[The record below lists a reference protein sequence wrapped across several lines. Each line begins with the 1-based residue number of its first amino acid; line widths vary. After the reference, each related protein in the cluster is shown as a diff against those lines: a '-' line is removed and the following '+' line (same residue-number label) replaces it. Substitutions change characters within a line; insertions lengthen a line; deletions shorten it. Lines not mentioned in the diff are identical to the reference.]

1 MSSPF
6 ATALAALTRQRGV
19 RASLVVDEND
29 GIVVDSNLQIGQDG
43 DRVAALAASLYRKAR
58 LSARAARLGTATF
71 MQLEAERGRICAA
84 GHNDLVLVVVADPAA
99 NIGMIRVEMIKAAGA
114 RGWVDESRI
123 IDESLTSIARA
134 GADIIVTYFATEVAT
149 RLTRG

>member
-6 ATALAALTRQRGV
+6 ASVLSALTRQRGV

-58 LSARAARLGTATF
+58 LSARAAHLGTATF

-84 GHNDLVLVVVADPAA
+84 GRNDLVLVVVADPAA
-99 NIGMIRVEMIKAAGA
+99 NIGMIRVEMIKAAG
-114 RGWVDESRI
+114 G
-123 IDESLTSIARA
+123 LP
-134 GADIIVTYFATEVAT
+134 
-149 RLTRG
+149 

>member
-1 MSSPF
+1 MRSSPF
-6 ATALAALTRQRGV
+6 ASVLAALTRQRGV

-58 LSARAARLGTATF
+58 LSAGAAHLGTATF

-84 GHNDLVLVVVADPAA
+84 GRNDLVLVVVADPAA
-99 NIGMIRVEMIKAAGA
+99 NIGMIRVEMIKAAG
-114 RGWVDESRI
+114 G
-123 IDESLTSIARA
+123 LP
-134 GADIIVTYFATEVAT
+134 
-149 RLTRG
+149 

>member
-6 ATALAALTRQRGV
+6 AAILQTLTRQRGV
-19 RASLVVDEND
+19 RASLIVDQND

-58 LSARAARLGTATF
+58 LSAAAARLGRASF
-71 MQLEAERGRICAA
+71 MHLEAERGRICAA

-99 NIGMIRVEMIKAAGA
+99 NIGLIRVEMMKAVGA
-114 RGWVDESRI
+114 
-123 IDESLTSIARA
+123 LP
-134 GADIIVTYFATEVAT
+134 
-149 RLTRG
+149 